1 MEISSL
7 APINATLNAI
17 AAVLLLGGFLFIRR
31 RNVAA
36 HRTCMIAAFVVSIAF
51 LACYLTY
58 HYRVGDVRFTGQGWI
73 RPVYF
78 IMLITHV
85 VLAVA
90 IVPLAI
96 VTLSR
101 ALSGRFDA
109 HRRIARWTW
118 PLWMYVSVTGVLVYL
133 FVYQIY
139 GPPLMPTASAKR
151 SVLVAARLSQ
161 HSSEAN

>member
-17 AAVLLLGGFLFIRR
+17 AAILLLFGFFFIRR
-31 RNVAA
+31 RKVAA
-36 HRTCMIAAFVVSIAF
+36 HRTCMIAAFVVSMVF

-78 IMLITHV
+78 TMLITHV
-85 VLAVA
+85 ILAVA

-101 ALSGRFDA
+101 ALSARFDA

-151 SVLVAARLSQ
+151 SVLVAAKPSQ
-161 HSSEAN
+161 RSCEAK

>member
-1 MEISSL
+1 MDISSL
-7 APINATLNAI
+7 APINATLNAVAGI
-17 AAVLLLGGFLFIRR
+17 LLLGGFLFIRR
-31 RNVAA
+31 QNVAA
-36 HRTCMIAAFVVSIAF
+36 HRVCMIAAFVVSVAF

-78 IMLITHV
+78 TMLVTHV
-85 VLAVA
+85 MLAVA

-96 VTLSR
+96 VTLNR
-101 ALSGRFDA
+101 ALAARFDA

-118 PLWMYVSVTGVLVYL
+118 PLWMYVSVSGVLVYL

-139 GPPLMPTASAKR
+139 GPPLMPTASAAR
-151 SVLVAARLSQ
+151 SALVAVK
-161 HSSEAN
+161 